1 VCDEALAIDR
11 ENQSQSSI
19 EDTSLMDHKPLPDI
33 PRITNL
39 KLAGQVYTNLIHLN
53 FPNLPLHPKLIHHG

>member
-1 VCDEALAIDR
+1 
-11 ENQSQSSI
+11 
-19 EDTSLMDHKPLPDI
+19 MDHKPLPEI